1 MTILLFAN
9 QAQTILTAP
18 VSDVATTITVA
29 LNTGI
34 YFPQPTNGQAFKLT
48 LTKSTNSSVI
58 EIVLVTAVDGD
69 VFTVVRAQEGTFP
82 LTWEA
87 GDLVFNLAT
96 AGTQSA
102 FAQIDGLNS
111 GEYSAVFQNME
122 ASTGQVLNTPLSPLD
137 IANKSYV
144 DTVVQGQK
152 FKQPCTCAT
161 STNIEL
167 QGLPIIDGYQTVIGD
182 RILVKAQDDD
192 AFNGIYLASTTT
204 WSRSAD
210 MNVWSEVPGASTIV
224 LYGNTYASTGW
235 VCSSPVIG
243 EIDVTPIT
251 FIQTSGVG
259 TYTAGTGLTLTGNVF
274 SITNTAVSAGTYG
287 SASTVPVI
295 IVNAQGQITN
305 AVSTNISIAASQI
318 NTTIPN
324 SGLTHSSITIG
335 SDTVALGGTLT
346 TLDNITLNNS
356 NISGSA
362 NTLTNIA
369 NSSLVNSSITIN
381 GNTVALG
388 GSTTITS
395 VANYPLTIGT
405 GLDGTSYNGS
415 SAVTIKLSDV
425 GTAGTYGTASAV
437 PVFTTNAQG
446 RVTSV
451 TNTPIAITNTQ
462 VSGLGTMSVQNSNNI
477 AITGGTI
484 QGAVFILDTINQTPI
499 GDVTPDTGVF
509 STLKANSTVTLANYT
524 GYVKANDGSA
534 ISASS
539 TIPNTDIT
547 GLGTMSTQNAN
558 NVNISGG
565 DIAGVD
571 ITGGNID
578 NTPIGSTTANTGKF
592 TTLEIVNTLK
602 LDNYTGYVYA
612 NDGAGITSS
621 LTIPTTD
628 LSGTISNAQLANSS
642 VTYNGQ
648 TVSLGGSGTITAVN
662 PNALTIGTGLS
673 GGSYDGS
680 TAVTIANAGVLSF
693 NADATG
699 LTPAT
704 ATTGNVTLG
713 GTLNVAHGG
722 TGATDAAGARSNLS
736 AAVTG
741 ANNDITSLTNMSGG
755 ISSPTFLQYAL
766 TGGGAS
772 AVGKTWWNST
782 GTLNIGMGGGN
793 IVQQVGEELFIYGKA
808 TSAIANGQVI
818 WHTGSVGLNGTLTF
832 APVPLGNT
840 NPSDIIGLATEDIAS
855 GQFGRITRFGIV
867 HDLDTTGTPYGET
880 WVEGDNLYYN
890 PAYVGGLTNV
900 APSAPNQKTLIGQVI
915 TVDDT
920 AGAIQVNLVY
930 GSALGQTDSNV
941 QFSGLANND
950 VLRYSTSLQYWTNV
964 PQTSLVAGSVA
975 NALTIGTGLTGT
987 SYNGSSAVTIAI
999 DSSVV
1004 TLGGTQTLT
1013 SKTISGSNNTLTN
1026 IGNSSLTN
1034 SSITI
1039 GSTNVSLGGSI
1050 TTLVGTSIS
1059 GSTNTLSNIGNSSLV
1074 HDSITIGASP
1084 VPLGGSLSTL
1094 DGVNISGLLNTI
1106 SNIGNSSL
1114 VNSSVT
1120 IGSSSLSL
1128 GGTLTTL
1135 LGVSISGSTNTL
1147 SNIAN
1152 SSLTNS
1158 SVTIG
1163 SDSLSLGGT
1172 LSTLNGVSI
1181 SGSANTLTNIGNS
1194 SLVNSQITVG
1204 NQNIALGDTTTALT
1218 GLQSVTVTQDPT
1230 SGLEL
1235 ATKQYVDSH
1244 IAAGFNTHTAAVI
1257 DSTTNLSAT
1266 YAQGGTALNIKAIS
1280 GGNTLQNQS
1289 NITLAVN
1296 DQVYFT
1302 STTNGLTANTAYYVK
1317 TYVAPDSFTISASY
1331 GGAQINTL
1339 TNGTGLNIPGRAN
1352 SGEGATLTNNTNGAL
1367 VIGSYTCLLNDRVLV
1382 IGQSTS
1388 YQNGIYYV
1396 STAGN
1401 GSTPYVLTRA
1411 LDGDSYIPNSTQ
1423 GLNAGS
1429 YFLITRNGAAYV
1441 LNTTRNLILGY
1452 TGLTFVQF
1460 SQTSIYTAGT
1470 GLDLTNFVFSIAN
1483 TGVSANTYG
1492 SASSVPVIAVNAQG
1506 QITSATDT
1514 SISIAPSQI
1523 NATIPNSGL
1532 TNSSITLGSDSVSLG
1547 GTLSTLNGLTISG
1560 TANTISN
1567 IGNSSLTNSSVTIGS
1582 TSLSLGGTL
1591 TTLTGVSISGV
1602 TNTLSGIP
1610 NVALDHSSITIGST
1624 GVSLGD
1630 TISTLT
1636 GVTISGSANTL
1647 SNIGNASLTNSSITV
1662 NGSSISLGGSAT
1674 ITATATNP
1682 LTIGTGLSG
1691 TSYDGSTAV
1700 TIANTGVLSISGG
1713 TTGLTPATAT
1723 TGAVTL
1729 GGTLNVANGGTG
1741 VATLTGLAYGNGT
1754 SAFTAATAAQVVSV
1768 IGTTAVTNATNAAN
1782 ATNATNASNVAV
1794 TEDTATNTAI
1804 YPTLV
1809 DANTGNNPIKTTSTK
1824 LSFVPSTGEFSATS
1838 FTGAGT
1844 GLTGTANSL
1853 SIGGSAPA
1861 GSLTGSTL
1869 ASGVTASSLTSVGT
1883 ITSGTWSGSF
1893 GAVSGANLTNLTA
1906 GNLTGTISSTVL
1918 GNSTLY
1924 VGTTAVALNR
1934 ASANLALT
1942 GISSVTLPGST
1953 SGTVQ
1958 VIPAAIAGTGTILT
1972 LPATTGT
1979 VITSGDTGTVTN
1991 TMLAGSIANNKL
2003 ANSTISG
2010 ISLGSNLATLT
2021 FGTYLTGTSY
2031 NGSTAVTIATN
2042 GTSANTAST
2051 LVARDASGNF
2061 SAGTITATL
2070 SGSATSVSNAL
2081 TIGTGLS
2088 GTSYNGSAAVT
2099 IANTGV
2105 LSFSG
2110 GTTGLTPTAAT
2121 TGAITLAGTLA
2132 IANGG
2137 TGATTRQD
2145 AMDAL
2150 AGATTSGYYLRGNG
2164 TDVVMSAIQ
2173 AADVPTLNQNTTG
2186 TASNVTGVVA
2196 AANGGTGQS
2205 SYTVGDILYASTTT
2219 ALSKLAD
2226 VATGN
2231 ALISGGVGVAP
2242 SYGKIGLTTHISGT
2256 LAVGNGGTGLTS
2268 LTANY
2273 IPYGAGT
2280 SAFASSANFTYNGNT
2295 LSVTSTNQTN
2305 TISITDTGTSGAN
2318 LGLLGNGATTPNK
2331 FIRAAGGTLQV
2342 VNSAYSAVIF
2352 QISDAGAVQT
2362 GIWNASTVGVAY
2374 GGTGA
2379 TTLTGVL
2386 KGNGTSAI
2394 SAATAGTDFVAPAT
2408 ATTFTATQTFN
2419 GSTSTIGIKALNF
2432 TDVASVSASAPSAT
2446 TNFYVNTGAV
2456 QYLTSNT
2463 STNWTLNFAFS
2474 SGTSLATAMAVGD
2487 SISVTLLVTNS
2498 TTAYYPTAFQID
2510 GASITP
2516 KWQGGSAPT
2525 SGNASSIDAYNFV
2538 IIKTAATPTYTLLAA
2553 QTQFK

>member
-9 QAQTILTAP
+9 QAQTILAAP
-18 VSDVATTITVA
+18 VSNTATTLTVA
-29 LNTGI
+29 PNTGL
-34 YFPQPTNGQAFKLT
+34 YFPQPSSGQAFKLT
-48 LTKSTNSSVI
+48 LTKLTNSSIV
-58 EIVLVTAVDGD
+58 EIVLVTAVSGD
-69 VFTVVRAQEGTFP
+69 TFTVVRAQEGTVARA
-82 LTWEA
+82 WSA
-87 GDLVFNLAT
+87 GDLAFNLAT
-96 AGTQSA
+96 AGTQSS
-102 FAQIDGLNS
+102 FVQIDGLEN
-111 GEYSAVFQNME
+111 GTYSAQFQNMQ
-122 ASTGQVLNTPLSPLD
+122 ADTGQIINSPVGPLD

-144 DTVVQGQK
+144 DTVAQGQK
-152 FKQPCTCAT
+152 FKEPCVCAT
-161 STNIEL
+161 TANIIPFNL
-167 QGLPIIDGYQTVIGD
+167 LIIDGYQTAIGD
-182 RILVKAQDDD
+182 RVLLKNQDDP
-192 AFNGIYLASTTT
+192 AENGIYIVATTGWT
-204 WSRSAD
+204 RSPD
-210 MNVWSEVPGASTIV
+210 MDVWAEVPGASVIV

-235 VCSSPVIG
+235 VCTSPTDG
-243 EIDVTPIT
+243 TLDVTPIT
-251 FIQTSGVG
+251 FLQTSGVG

-274 SITNTAVSAGTYG
+274 SITNTAVTAGTYG

-305 AVSTNISIAASQI
+305 AVSTNISIAPSQI
-318 NTTIPN
+318 NAAIPN
-324 SGLTHSSITIG
+324 SKLQNSTITIG
-335 SDTVALGGTLT
+335 ANTIALGGSISTL
-346 TLDNITLNNS
+346 NNVTLNNS
-356 NISGSA
+356 VFDASV
-362 NTLTNIA
+362 NTLSNVA

-381 GNTVALG
+381 GNLVSLG
-388 GSTTITS
+388 GSTTVTA
-395 VANYPLTIGT
+395 VAPYPLTIGT

-425 GTAGTYGTASAV
+425 GTAGVYGTASSV

-462 VSGLGTMSVQNSNNI
+462 VSGLGTMSVQNFDNI

-484 QGAVFILDTINQTPI
+484 QGTVFILDTINQTPI

-509 STLKANSTVTLANYT
+509 STLRANSTVTLANYT
-524 GYVKANDGSA
+524 GYVFAHDGSE
-534 ISASS
+534 ISASA

-547 GLGTMSTQNAN
+547 GLGTMSTQNATT
-558 NVNISGG
+558 VAITGG
-565 DIAGVD
+565 TIAGVTL
-571 ITGGNID
+571 TGGSIN

-592 TTLEIVNTLK
+592 TNLEATGAVK
-602 LDNYTGYVYA
+602 LDNYVGYVYA
-612 NDGAGITSS
+612 NDGANITSS

-628 LSGTISNAQLANSS
+628 LNGSITNAQLANSS

-648 TVSLGGSGTITAVN
+648 TVALGGSGTITAVN

-680 TAVTIANAGVLSF
+680 TAVTIANTGVLSF
-693 NADATG
+693 SAGTTG

-704 ATTGNVTLG
+704 ATNGNVTLG

-741 ANNDITSLTNMSGG
+741 ANNDITSLT
-755 ISSPTFLQYAL
+755 AL
-766 TGGGAS
+766 TGTISTPLAIQMANGA
-772 AVGKTWWNST
+772 AVVSNPGLLWYNNVNGSWNA
-782 GTLNIGMGGGN
+782 GMGGGN
-793 IVQQVGEELFIYGKA
+793 ITQQIGEELFIYGKA
-808 TSAIANGQVI
+808 TSAITNGQVI
-818 WHTGSVGLNGTLTF
+818 WHTGSVGLDNTLTF

-987 SYNGSSAVTIAI
+987 SYNGSSPTTIAI
-999 DSSVV
+999 DSTVV
-1004 TLGGTQTLT
+1004 TLTGTQTLI
-1013 SKTISGSNNTLTN
+1013 SKTISGANNTITN

-1039 GSTNVSLGGSI
+1039 GSTNVALGGSV

-1059 GSTNTLSNIGNSSLV
+1059 GSTNTLTNIPNSALIN
-1074 HDSITIGASP
+1074 DLITIGVSP

-1094 DGVNISGLLNTI
+1094 NGVTISGSVNTI

-1114 VNSSVT
+1114 VNSAIT
-1120 IGSSSLSL
+1120 IGSTSVAL
-1128 GGTLTTL
+1128 GDTITTL
-1135 LGVSISGSTNTL
+1135 LGTSISGSTNTIT
-1147 SNIAN
+1147 NIGN
-1152 SSLTNS
+1152 SSLLNS

-1163 SDSLSLGGT
+1163 SDTVALGTT

-1181 SGSANTLTNIGNS
+1181 SGSANTLSNIGNS
-1194 SLVNSQITVG
+1194 SLTNSSITIG
-1204 NQNIALGDTTTALT
+1204 NQNLALGSTTTNLT
-1218 GLQSVTVTQDPT
+1218 GLTYVTVTQDPT
-1230 SGLEL
+1230 TNLQL
-1235 ATKQYVDSH
+1235 ATKQYVDSQ

-1257 DSTTNLSAT
+1257 DTATPLTTT
-1266 YAQGGTALNIKAIS
+1266 YNQGGFTNQLKAIAS
-1280 GGNTLQNQS
+1280 NVLEFQNAATFAVHDQIVFTNTYDG
-1289 NITLAVN
+1289 ITAG
-1296 DQVYFT
+1296 T
-1302 STTNGLTANTAYYVK
+1302 PYYV
-1317 TYVAPDSFTISASY
+1317 YSVIDSKHITISASY
-1331 GGAQINTL
+1331 AGSQITGL
-1339 TNGTGLNIPGRAN
+1339 TNGTGINNPSRRN
-1352 SGEGATLTNNTNGAL
+1352 SGVGATLTKTTNGAL
-1367 VIGSYTCLLNDRVLV
+1367 VVGTYTAVLNDRVLV
-1382 IGQSTS
+1382 IGQTNA
-1388 YQNGIYYV
+1388 YENGIYYV
-1396 STAGN
+1396 SQAGN
-1401 GSTPYVLTRA
+1401 GSTPYILTRA
-1411 LDGDSYIPNSTQ
+1411 TDGNMYIPNSTV

-1429 YFLITRNGAAYV
+1429 YFLITNNGAAYV
-1441 LNTTRNLILGY
+1441 LNTTGNLIIG
-1452 TGLTFVQF
+1452 TTNLTFTQF
-1460 SQTSIYTAGT
+1460 AQTTAYTAGT
-1470 GLDLTNFVFSIAN
+1470 GLNLSAYQFSIAD
-1483 TGVSANTYG
+1483 TGVTAGTYG
-1492 SASSVPVIAVNAQG
+1492 SASKSLSATVNAQG
-1506 QITSATDT
+1506 QLTSLSAQD
-1514 SISIAPSQI
+1514 ISIAPSQI

-1532 TNSSITLGSDSVSLG
+1532 TNSSITLGTDTVSLG
-1547 GTLSTLNGLTISG
+1547 ATLTTLDGLTISG
-1560 TANTISN
+1560 SANTITN

-1591 TTLTGVSISGV
+1591 TTLTGVTISGV

-1610 NVALDHSSITIGST
+1610 NVALDNSSITIGST
-1624 GVSLGD
+1624 GVSLGA

-1647 SNIGNASLTNSSITV
+1647 SNIGNASLTNSTITV
-1662 NGSSISLGGSAT
+1662 NGSTISLGGSAT
-1674 ITATATNP
+1674 VTATATNA
-1682 LTIGTGLSG
+1682 LTIGTGLNG
-1691 TSYDGSTAV
+1691 TSYDGSSSV
-1700 TIANTGVLSISGG
+1700 TISNAGVLSISGG

-1723 TGAVTL
+1723 AGAVTL
-1729 GGTLNVANGGTG
+1729 GGVLNVANGGTG
-1741 VATLTGLAYGNGT
+1741 VATLTGLVLANGT
-1754 SAFTAATAAQVVSV
+1754 SAFTAATASDVVSV
-1768 IGTTAVTNATNAAN
+1768 IGTTPVTNATNASN

-1794 TEDTATNTAI
+1794 TEDTTTNTAI

-1809 DANTGNNPIKTTSTK
+1809 DANTGNNAIKTTSTK

-1906 GNLTGTISSTVL
+1906 GNLTGTIPSAVL

-1924 VGTTAVALNR
+1924 IGSTAVALNR
-1934 ASANLALT
+1934 ASGSQALT
-1942 GISSVTLPGST
+1942 GITDITFRGST
-1953 SGTVQ
+1953 SGNITI
-1958 VIPAAIAGTGTILT
+1958 IPAAIAGSATVLT
-1972 LPATTGT
+1972 MPATTGT

-2031 NGSTAVTIATN
+2031 NGSTGVTIATN
-2042 GTSANTAST
+2042 ATSANTAST

-2137 TGATTRQD
+2137 SGATTAQG
-2145 AMDAL
+2145 AMNAF
-2150 AGATTSGYYLRGNG
+2150 AGAVTSGYYLRGNG
-2164 TDVVMSAIQ
+2164 TNVVMSAIQ

-2205 SYTVGDILYASTTT
+2205 SYAVGDILYASTTT

-2256 LAVGNGGTGLTS
+2256 LAIGNGGTGLTS
-2268 LTANY
+2268 FTANQ
-2273 IPYGAGT
+2273 IHYGSFST
-2280 SAFASSANFTYNGNT
+2280 SANFTYDGTNLNI
-2295 LSVTSTNQTN
+2295 TSTNSTG
-2305 TISITDTGTSGAN
+2305 TIGVTDTGTSGAN
-2318 LGLLGNGATTPNK
+2318 IKLVGNGATTPNK
-2331 FIRAAGGTLQV
+2331 TIRAFNGSFQV
-2342 VNSAYSAVIF
+2342 VNSAYGAAIF
-2352 QISDAGAVQT
+2352 SLSDAGVIST
-2362 GIWNASTVGVAY
+2362 STWNGATVGVAY

-2394 SAATAGTDFVAPAT
+2394 SAATAGTDYVAPGT
-2408 ATTFTATQTFN
+2408 ATTFTATQTLN
-2419 GSTSTIGIKALNF
+2419 GSTSTAAMKITNITEL
-2432 TDVASVSASAPSAT
+2432 ASVTAVAPTAT
-2446 TNFYVNTGAV
+2446 TNFYINTGAV
-2456 QYLTSNT
+2456 QYITANNAN
-2463 STNWTLNFAFS
+2463 NWTLNFAFS
-2474 SGTSLATAMAVGD
+2474 SGTTLAAATAVGD
-2487 SISVTLLVTNS
+2487 SISCTLMVTNGA
-2498 TTAYYPTAFQID
+2498 TAYYPTTFTID
-2510 GASITP
+2510 GAAVTP
-2516 KWQGGSAPT
+2516 KWQGGTAPSA
-2525 SGNASSIDAYNFV
+2525 GNASSIDVYNFV
-2538 IIKTAATPTYTLLAA
+2538 IIKTAATPTYTVLAS